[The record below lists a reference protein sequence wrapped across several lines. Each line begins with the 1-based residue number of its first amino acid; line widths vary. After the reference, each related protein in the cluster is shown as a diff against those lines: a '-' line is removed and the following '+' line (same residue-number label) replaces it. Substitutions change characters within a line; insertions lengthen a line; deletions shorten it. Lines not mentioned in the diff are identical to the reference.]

1 MHTVRLP
8 PHPRP
13 PKKTKVRERNV
24 VQHKLYVRG
33 GEREQICSTT
43 QTEWTVLLALFHQL
57 TVFWHTLDLSV
68 RSQNSYSHHTLSTI
82 HWVVGPNSY
91 CSSLTLQQT
100 SFTVFLITHY
110 LLFSEWQVQT
120 LTVPAWLY
128 SRHPSQSFSLHTI
141 YCSVSGRSK
150 LLLFQPDFTADI
162 LHSLSH
168 YTLSTVQWVA
178 GPNSYCSSLTLQ

>member
-8 PHPRP
+8 PHPP
-13 PKKTKVRERNV
+13 TPQKTTKVRERNV
-24 VQHKLYVRG
+24 FQHKLCVRG
-33 GEREQICSTT
+33 GEREQICSTI

-91 CSSLTLQQT
+91 CSSLTLQQA

-110 LLFSEWQVQT
+110 LPFSEWQVKT
-120 LTVPAWLY
+120 LTVPAWFY
-128 SRHPSQSFSLHTI
+128 SRHPLLQHPGLVP
-141 YCSVSGRSK
+141 CGRSR
-150 LLLFQPDFTADI
+150 
-162 LHSLSH
+162 
-168 YTLSTVQWVA
+168 
-178 GPNSYCSSLTLQ
+178 